1 MNFVGL
7 IEAVP
12 EVREVKQKKSEQLPI
27 VPLTTLEVG
36 RLLEH
41 ATTPMHRGL
50 FGLCVG
56 VGLRPSEALR
66 VRWEDICF
74 KTATLKVRGT
84 KTDASD
90 ASIPLTDLA
99 LREMI
104 KWKDVVLFHGSTS
117 QEAAMFYMHKNPDQ
131 IQLLKVPKSE
141 ETKRVVVKASK
152 VYKAREK
159 GRDDWSIEKNTQ
171 REMAEE
177 LGTTPGQVNK
187 VVKRRAKTCKGYEII
202 MEVIPEHT
210 KLVPF
215 GSNRPLNKPASKL
228 PSPISD
234 SYNPKFSSLHN
245 KRKLSPPPESLEGLC
260 FPNPRTGKELGSFK
274 KALDTSARRAS
285 LYLDETGHRRRVFP
299 YLLRHSFAT
308 LAATSNPP
316 VPLPVAQ
323 KVMRHTSS
331 KLLLDVYARAG
342 ALVLREGLD
351 NFNL

>member
-1 MNFVGL
+1 MQSGGMIETIGFTNVGSISRATFESHLKALRDRDTSPRTQALHRSAYLACLKYMNFVGL

-117 QEAAMFYMHKNPDQ
+117 QEVRRDKKAKTLFVCLSDRNSTTANSTSFFATQFALRTGGDVLHAQESRPNPT
-131 IQLLKVPKSE
+131 PKSP
-141 ETKRVVVKASK
+141 K
-152 VYKAREK
+152 VGGDQEGRCEGIQGLQSERK
-159 GRDDWSIEKNTQ
+159 GQ
-171 REMAEE
+171 
-177 LGTTPGQVNK
+177 G
-187 VVKRRAKTCKGYEII
+187 
-202 MEVIPEHT
+202 
-210 KLVPF
+210 
-215 GSNRPLNKPASKL
+215 
-228 PSPISD
+228 
-234 SYNPKFSSLHN
+234 
-245 KRKLSPPPESLEGLC
+245 
-260 FPNPRTGKELGSFK
+260 
-274 KALDTSARRAS
+274 
-285 LYLDETGHRRRVFP
+285 
-299 YLLRHSFAT
+299 
-308 LAATSNPP
+308 
-316 VPLPVAQ
+316 
-323 KVMRHTSS
+323 
-331 KLLLDVYARAG
+331 
-342 ALVLREGLD
+342 
-351 NFNL
+351 

>member
-1 MNFVGL
+1 MIETIGFTNVGSISRATFESHLKALRDRDTSPRTQALHRSAYLACLKYMNFVGL

-117 QEAAMFYMHKNPDQ
+117 QEVRRDKKAKHCLCACPTETQPLLTAQPFLPLNSLFVQAAMFYMHKNPDQ

-171 REMAEE
+171 VRIGRIIQSCQCPTQQRKLPSLIRLAPSQREMAEE

-187 VVKRRAKTCKGYEII
+187 VVKR
-202 MEVIPEHT
+202 
-210 KLVPF
+210 
-215 GSNRPLNKPASKL
+215 
-228 PSPISD
+228 
-234 SYNPKFSSLHN
+234 
-245 KRKLSPPPESLEGLC
+245 
-260 FPNPRTGKELGSFK
+260 
-274 KALDTSARRAS
+274 
-285 LYLDETGHRRRVFP
+285 
-299 YLLRHSFAT
+299 
-308 LAATSNPP
+308 
-316 VPLPVAQ
+316 
-323 KVMRHTSS
+323 
-331 KLLLDVYARAG
+331 
-342 ALVLREGLD
+342 
-351 NFNL
+351 